1 MTIIKDRR
9 HSQNHWPV
17 YGVIEFLVDWFSH
30 CLIIV
35 VILCMHSALIGG
47 KVQKLLLE
55 TAYDMQMMDGS
66 LVFMPYD
73 TLLYSLPY
81 HNVSYPALKGN
92 SKLLRA
98 YDAVMTVTIDSPQTS
113 FYEVY
118 REAMGSGE
126 VKGTLQP
133 QQVIRRSSLTQLS
146 VMWTYYPETKPVSC
160 RCLLSLGPS
169 IARSSSWLMQ
179 YTVFIGRASGCQGAT
194 WRDTHITWIF
204 RFEEV
209 KDCENIC
216 IKMGWLGIKPKNN
229 ETAITVGLQPSNKN
243 QRFWR
248 SLVGLPDSGH
258 RRTLLGSET
267 NLQVKKQTVICVV
280 CVWTTLMI
288 WLVDDRI
295 DMETL
300 TVLFLGHNIHF
311 PQGSGP
317 KKDSSCWFTPGV
329 ICSGGESL
337 EPVHGCEMGFVS
349 CWPIPEGQLNW
360 IKWGISKTVSS
371 MTCIPLCL
379 LQQRYSLLFQV
390 LTCSRPSGC
399 FSGRLVS
406 LSSLWCWFT
415 VSGTGKSLGFGA
427 SA

>member
-1 MTIIKDRR
+1 
-9 HSQNHWPV
+9 
-17 YGVIEFLVDWFSH
+17 
-30 CLIIV
+30 
-35 VILCMHSALIGG
+35 MHSALIGG

-98 YDAVMTVTIDSPQTS
+98 YDAVLTVTIDSPQTS

-209 KDCENIC
+209 KDWENIC
-216 IKMGWLGIKPKNN
+216 IKMG
-229 ETAITVGLQPSNKN
+229 
-243 QRFWR
+243 
-248 SLVGLPDSGH
+248 
-258 RRTLLGSET
+258 
-267 NLQVKKQTVICVV
+267 
-280 CVWTTLMI
+280 
-288 WLVDDRI
+288 
-295 DMETL
+295 
-300 TVLFLGHNIHF
+300 
-311 PQGSGP
+311 
-317 KKDSSCWFTPGV
+317 
-329 ICSGGESL
+329 
-337 EPVHGCEMGFVS
+337 
-349 CWPIPEGQLNW
+349 
-360 IKWGISKTVSS
+360 
-371 MTCIPLCL
+371 
-379 LQQRYSLLFQV
+379 
-390 LTCSRPSGC
+390 
-399 FSGRLVS
+399 
-406 LSSLWCWFT
+406 
-415 VSGTGKSLGFGA
+415 
-427 SA
+427 